1 MFLGYTE
8 DEKIVLSHFFTNL
21 DKPVFF
27 VKNMHPE
34 VWALMQAMYSRS
46 KKGLRQNFLELLK
59 QDEENFKQLVEIL
72 KNKEAQ
78 IKMDNAINKAIKFM
92 DKWVLGYGHSSV
104 AEGAV
109 VGIGLEGISILA
121 TKVIED
127 NRLSSFIEKSTRYVH
142 FDRNSFYIDEKLK
155 NSEFGEEVEKLINE
169 LFDFYE
175 KLQEPVLEYVKKVA
189 PLKEGQSEKAWER
202 ACAARRFDAVRY
214 VLPACTKTSLG
225 WTVNARELAH
235 GIKKLLSHPINEMQ
249 VIGQMLKE
257 EGKKVLPSLL
267 KYADK
272 NEYISETN
280 KEMFELVKNYN
291 FEEGDN
297 VPVKLIAH
305 SSDIDDLVVAAIIY
319 RYSNAPMEKILE
331 KVRRMSKEE
340 KEKVFDKYLEKMGP
354 HDWPM
359 RELEHVYFTWD
370 ILMDFGAFRDL
381 QRHRIC
387 TQTPQLTTTFHGYSV
402 PKDIVDAGFKEEFDE
417 IMQKADKLFRK
428 IYEKYP
434 YEAQYIVPLAFKK
447 RYLMTAN
454 LREMYH
460 IIKLRTTPQAHESY
474 RNIVRQMYIILKEK
488 FPLLTKYMV
497 CNMSD
502 EELGR
507 LKAELRLEEKI
518 KKGLI

>member
-1 MFLGYTE
+1 MDYTD
-8 DEKIVLSHFFTNL
+8 DEKIVLNHFFTNL

-59 QDEENFKQLVEIL
+59 QDEENFNQLVEVL
-72 KNKEAQ
+72 KNKESQ
-78 IKMDNAINKAIKFM
+78 IRIDNAINKAIKFM
-92 DKWVLGYGHSSV
+92 DKWVLGYGHASV

-109 VGIGLEGISILA
+109 VGIGLEGVSILA

-142 FDRNSFYIDEKLK
+142 FNRNSFYIDEKLK
-155 NSEFGEEVEKLINE
+155 NSEFGEEVENMINE

-175 KLQEPVLEYVKKVA
+175 KLQEPVLEYVKKTA
-189 PLKEGQSEKAWER
+189 PLAEGQLEKAWER

-214 VLPACTKTSLG
+214 VLPAATMTSLG

-235 GIKKLLSHPINEMQ
+235 GIKKLLSHPINKMQ
-249 VIGQMLKE
+249 VIGKMLRE

-267 KYADK
+267 KYADRDD
-272 NEYISETN
+272 YLSETN
-280 KEMFELVKNYN
+280 SNMRELVKEYN
-291 FEEGDN
+291 FEKESGT
-297 VPVKLIAH
+297 PVNLISH
-305 SSDIDDLVVAAIIY
+305 SEDIDDLVVAAIIY
-319 RYSNAPMEKILE
+319 KYSNAPMEKVLN
-331 KVRRMSKEE
+331 KVKEMPKKE
-340 KEKVFDKYLEKMGP
+340 KEKVFDSYLEKMGP

-370 ILMDFGAFRDL
+370 ILMDYGAFRDL

-387 TQTPQLTTTFHGYSV
+387 TQTPQMTTTFNGYSI
-402 PKDIVDAGFKEEFDE
+402 PKDIVEAGFKEEFDK

-460 IIKLRTTPQAHESY
+460 LVKIRTTPQAHESY
-474 RNIVRQMYIILKEK
+474 RNIVRQMYIIMKEK

-502 EELGR
+502 DELGR